1 MLDRIRLSVCVSTLS
16 LAFALVGGC
25 GDDEPDECVPGT
37 STGCAEGLVCER
49 VQGGTPACFAPIVV
63 EGRVFDALTDV
74 GLAGATVVAID
85 ANGAPAS
92 DVVESGADGAY
103 SLPVPTERDAD
114 GVPLAQQITL
124 RADAAGY
131 QTFPTAPRTGIPIEL
146 SSAVDGVVTN
156 AATDIAL
163 FERDDVSGVA
173 TVRGTVEGVG
183 GGGVLVV
190 AEQSERAVSTAISG
204 SDGSFV
210 LFDVPTS
217 TTTIR
222 AYGAGVRIS
231 SAEVSVVA
239 PETTGVTLSAATDG
253 LTTVSG
259 SVQIV
264 NASGGAQTSVIMV
277 LESTFVEA
285 TARGESPPGLRDAP
299 VSGAFEIAG
308 VAPGRYVVLA
318 GFENDDLV
326 RDPDTGIGG
335 TEIVHITVPEGGG
348 TMALDQSFKVT
359 GALAVLSPG
368 ADTIETVTS
377 SMPTFRWEDDSSEDG
392 YELRV
397 YDAYGTLLHEEL
409 DLPNVSG
416 GTPEYTWTDAS
427 LEPGMVYQFRV
438 WSFRERTGGRTL
450 ISATEDLRGVF
461 VYEP

>member
-1 MLDRIRLSVCVSTLS
+1 MLERIRSSAYVAFS
-16 LAFALVGGC
+16 LASVLVFGC
-25 GDDEPDECVPGT
+25 GSDEPDECVPGT
-37 STGCAEGLVCER
+37 STGCDEGLVCER
-49 VQGGTPACFAPIVV
+49 VQGGTPACFAPIFV
-63 EGRVFDALTDV
+63 EGRVFDALTDL
-74 GLAGATVVAID
+74 GLPGATVVAID

-92 DVVESGADGAY
+92 DVVESGAEGVY
-103 SLPVPTERDAD
+103 SLPVPTERDAS
-114 GVPLAQQITL
+114 GAPIAQQVTL

-131 QTFPTAPRTGIPIEL
+131 QTFPSAPRTGIPIEL

-163 FERDDVSGVA
+163 FERDERGSGVA

-190 AEQSERAVSTAISG
+190 AEQSDRAVSSAISG

-217 TTTIR
+217 STTIR
-222 AYGAGVRIS
+222 GYAAGVRIT
-231 SAEVSVVA
+231 SADVSAIA
-239 PETTGVTLSAATDG
+239 PETTGVRLTATTEG
-253 LTTVSG
+253 LTTITG
-259 SVQIV
+259 AVQIV
-264 NASGGAQTSVIMV
+264 NAPGGSQTSVIMV
-277 LESTFVEA
+277 LESTFVES

-318 GFENDDLV
+318 GFENDGLV

-335 TEIVHITVPEGGG
+335 TEIVHIEVPEGGG
-348 TMALDQSFKVT
+348 TMELAQSFKVT
-359 GALAVLSPG
+359 EALAVLSPG
-368 ADTIETVTS
+368 AETIETVTTS
-377 SMPTFRWEDDSSEDG
+377 TPIFRWEDDSSEDG

-397 YDAYGTLLHEEL
+397 YDAYGNELLHEP

-416 GTPEYTWTDAS
+416 GTPEYTWTGAS

-438 WSFRERTGGRTL
+438 WSFRDRSGGRTL

>member
-1 MLDRIRLSVCVSTLS
+1 MCVSL
-16 LAFALVGGC
+16 LAATASGC
-25 GDDEPDECVPGT
+25 GDDEPAECVPGT
-37 STGCAEGLVCER
+37 STGCDEGLVCER
-49 VQGGTPACFAPIVV
+49 VQGGEPACFAPVVV
-63 EGRVFDALTDV
+63 EGRVFDALTDL
-74 GLAGATVVAID
+74 GIAGATVVAID
-85 ANGAPAS
+85 ANGAPRS
-92 DVVESGADGAY
+92 DVVESAADGAY
-103 SLPVPTERDAD
+103 SLPVPTERDAE
-114 GVPLAQQITL
+114 GVPVAQQVTL

-146 SSAVDGVVTN
+146 SSAVDGVVQN

-163 FERDDVSGVA
+163 FERDGLGSSVA
-173 TVRGTVEGVG
+173 TVRGVVEGAG

-204 SDGSFV
+204 ADGSFV

-222 AYGAGVRIS
+222 GYAAGVSIT
-231 SAEVSVVA
+231 SAEVSVSA
-239 PETTGVTLSAATDG
+239 PETTGVTLTASTEG

-259 SVQIV
+259 TVQIV
-264 NASGGAQTSVIMV
+264 NAPGGSETSVIMV

-299 VSGAFEIAG
+299 VTGGFEIAG

-318 GFENDDLV
+318 AFENDGLV

-348 TMALDQSFKVT
+348 TLALDQGFKVT

-368 ADTIETVTS
+368 AETIETVTS
-377 SMPTFRWEDDSSEDG
+377 STPTFRWEDDSSEDG

-409 DLPNVSG
+409 SLPGVSG
-416 GTPEYTWTDAS
+416 GTPEFTWADAA

-438 WSFRERTGGRTL
+438 WSFRERTSGRTL
-450 ISATEDLRGVF
+450 ISASEDLRGVF
-461 VYEP
+461 VYQP